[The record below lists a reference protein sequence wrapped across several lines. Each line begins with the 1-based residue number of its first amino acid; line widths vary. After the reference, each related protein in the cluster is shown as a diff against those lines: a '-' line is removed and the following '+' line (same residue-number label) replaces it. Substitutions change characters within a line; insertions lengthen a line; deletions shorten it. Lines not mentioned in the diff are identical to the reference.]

1 MPQLPS
7 GRRVEFSLD
16 RFHAMLEQ
24 MEHNAARS
32 LIESIQDANDLLWV
46 LDLVC
51 FDGLGRPHFA
61 ECVAADWQ
69 DLAREWSED
78 DRIAFGDYLTSETAT
93 GYRIEAIEGTR
104 VLLGARLMA
113 PQPASAS
120 RFAA

>member
-24 MEHNAARS
+24 IEPDAAHN

-78 DRIAFGDYLTSETAT
+78 DRISFGEYLTSEAAT
-93 GYRIEAIEGTR
+93 GYRVEAIEGTR

-113 PQPASAS
+113 PQAESAF

>member
-24 MEHNAARS
+24 MEPTAARS

-78 DRIAFGDYLTSETAT
+78 DRAAFDDYLSSEAAT
-93 GYRIEAIEGTR
+93 GYRAEAIEGTR
-104 VLLGARLMA
+104 VLLGTRLMT
-113 PQPASAS
+113 PQAASAF